1 MTILSCVSEVRV
13 VMNKPNP
20 DANIPTRREFL
31 YSISALALTQ
41 ISRPAQ
47 PVALKSFGIAQAS
60 FRIRFTQVAQASE
73 TKEPAIPAE
82 KYIDLCKSFGGDGC
96 QFDFG
101 LLSST
106 DEDYLKRLR
115 RSLEDKGMFLELSM
129 PAQWL
134 ADQNSLTNAAAV
146 AKELGVTRL
155 RVAING
161 RRYEDFSSLKQWKDF
176 YSRWLEVM
184 RQAEPVLKTQGLIVG
199 IENHGDWMADELVEI
214 LRQVSSPHL
223 GACIDFGNSLAL
235 LEDPQEVAQKLS
247 PYAVTSL
254 LKDMTISF
262 TDDGFLL
269 TDVPLGQGIIPL
281 AKIMEILRRGRSDI
295 HFCLEMITRD
305 PWKVPYKNDKFW
317 ATFPEKDE
325 VRIQKFKSVILS
337 KATAASIPK
346 VSGMSSARM
355 LAVEDDNIR
364 KSVSYAKRTLGL

>member
-1 MTILSCVSEVRV
+1 
-13 VMNKPNP
+13 MNKPDP
-20 DANIPTRREFL
+20 DANNSTRREFL
-31 YSISALALTQ
+31 YSMSALALSQFTKA
-41 ISRPAQ
+41 AQ

-60 FRIRFTQVAQASE
+60 FRIRFTQAAQANES
-73 TKEPAIPAE
+73 KEPAIPAE

-96 QFDFG
+96 QFDFS

-134 ADQNSLTNAAAV
+134 ADQSTLTNAAAV
-146 AKELGVTRL
+146 AKELGVSRI

-176 YSRWLEVM
+176 YSHWFEVM
-184 RQAEPVLKTQGLIVG
+184 RQAEPLLRGQGLIVG

-214 LRQVSSPHL
+214 LRQIGSPHL
-223 GACIDFGNSLAL
+223 GACVDFGNSLAL
-235 LEDPQEVAQKLS
+235 LEDPLEVARKLS

-254 LKDMTISF
+254 LKDMTISS
-262 TDDGFLL
+262 TEDGFLL

-295 HFCLEMITRD
+295 HFCLDMVTRD
-305 PWKVPYKNDKFW
+305 PWKVPFMKDKYWVTYEEKN
-317 ATFPEKDE
+317 EG
-325 VRIQKFKSVILS
+325 RIEKFKTSILS
-337 KATAASIPK
+337 KASSTSLPK
-346 VSGMSSARM
+346 ISGMSSPRM

-364 KSVSYAKRTLGL
+364 KSVSYAKRTLGF

>member
-1 MTILSCVSEVRV
+1 
-13 VMNKPNP
+13 MNKPNP
-20 DANIPTRREFL
+20 DANTTTRREFL
-31 YSISALALTQ
+31 FSMSALAFFQVT
-41 ISRPAQ
+41 RTAQ
-47 PVALKSFGIAQAS
+47 PVALKSFGISQAS
-60 FRIRFTQVAQASE
+60 FRIRFKQAAQASG

-134 ADQNSLTNAAAV
+134 ADQTTLTNATAV
-146 AKELGVTRL
+146 AKELGVTRI

-176 YSRWLEVM
+176 YSRWLEVI

-199 IENHGDWMADELVEI
+199 IENHGDWMADELLDI

-223 GACIDFGNSLAL
+223 GACIDFGNSLSL
-235 LEDPQEVAQKLS
+235 LEDPLEVAQKLS

-254 LKDMTISF
+254 LKDMMISF
-262 TDDGFLL
+262 SEDGFLL
-269 TDVPLGQGIIPL
+269 ADVPLGQGIIPL
-281 AKIMEILRRGRSDI
+281 AKIMEILRKGRSDI

-305 PWKVPYKNDKFW
+305 PWKVPYKNEKYW
-317 ATFPEKDE
+317 VTFPEKDDA
-325 VRIQKFKSVILS
+325 RIQKFKNSILS
-337 KATAASIPK
+337 KASAAPIPK

-364 KSVSYAKRTLGL
+364 KSVSFAKRTLGL

>member
-1 MTILSCVSEVRV
+1 
-13 VMNKPNP
+13 MNKPDP
-20 DANIPTRREFL
+20 DANNTTRRQFL
-31 YSISALALTQ
+31 YSMSALALSQFTKT
-41 ISRPAQ
+41 AQ

-60 FRIRFTQVAQASE
+60 FRNRFKQAAQANE

-96 QFDFG
+96 QFDFS

-106 DEDYLKRLR
+106 DEDYLRRLR

-134 ADQNSLTNAAAV
+134 ADQSTLTNAAAV
-146 AKELGVTRL
+146 AKELGATRI

-176 YSRWLEVM
+176 YSHWFEVM
-184 RQAEPVLKTQGLIVG
+184 RQAEPLLKGQGLTVG

-214 LRQVSSPHL
+214 LRQIGSPHL
-223 GACIDFGNSLAL
+223 GACVDFGNSMAL
-235 LEDPQEVAQKLS
+235 LEDPLEVARKLS

-254 LKDMTISF
+254 LKDMTISS
-262 TDDGFLL
+262 TEEGFLL

-295 HFCLEMITRD
+295 HFCLEMVTRD
-305 PWKVPYKNDKFW
+305 PWIVPFKKDKYWVTYEEKN
-317 ATFPEKDE
+317 EE
-325 VRIQKFKSVILS
+325 RIEKFKTSILS
-337 KATAASIPK
+337 KASSMLLPK
-346 VSGMSSARM
+346 ISGMSSPRM

-364 KSVSYAKRTLGL
+364 KSVSYAKRTLGF

>member
-13 VMNKPNP
+13 VMNKPDP
-20 DANIPTRREFL
+20 DANNTTRRQFL
-31 YSISALALTQ
+31 YSMSALALSQFTKT
-41 ISRPAQ
+41 AQ
-47 PVALKSFGIAQAS
+47 PVALKSFGIAQDS
-60 FRIRFTQVAQASE
+60 FRNRFKQAAQANE

-96 QFDFG
+96 QFDFS
-101 LLSST
+101 LLSLT

-134 ADQNSLTNAAAV
+134 ADQSTLTNAAAV
-146 AKELGVTRL
+146 AKELGATRI

-176 YSRWLEVM
+176 YSHWFEVM
-184 RQAEPVLKTQGLIVG
+184 RQAEPLLKGQGLTVG

-214 LRQVSSPHL
+214 LRQISSPHL
-223 GACIDFGNSLAL
+223 GACVDFGNSLAL
-235 LEDPQEVAQKLS
+235 LEDPLEVARKLS

-254 LKDMTISF
+254 LKDMTISS
-262 TDDGFLL
+262 TEEGFIL
-269 TDVPLGQGIIPL
+269 TEVPLGQGIIPL

-295 HFCLEMITRD
+295 HFCLEMVTRD
-305 PWKVPYKNDKFW
+305 PWIVPFKKDKYWVTYEEKN
-317 ATFPEKDE
+317 EE
-325 VRIQKFKSVILS
+325 RIEKFKTSILG
-337 KATAASIPK
+337 KASSTSLPK
-346 VSGMSSARM
+346 ISGMSSPRV

-364 KSVSYAKRTLGL
+364 KSVSYAKRTLGF